1 MILIFL
7 YLQKNYCIMKMNV
20 EDFELELYLP
30 EPTRFYFDSALK
42 EFHDLTDLEK
52 VQHLAFCCANGWNML
67 EHIKLMFEDY
77 DDVNAFKIRLK
88 ETLIRYIIF
97 LRVHGN
103 WNNDELVDK
112 AYNILLSYT
121 EKFHSS
127 IEDLV
132 DILRSELNSY
142 VHWTLDRGNIE
153 FEDELDIKL

>member
-1 MILIFL
+1 MSMIGLCATNLLNQGENDLILL

-67 EHIKLMFEDY
+67 ERIELMFEDY

-97 LRVHGN
+97 LRVHGK
-103 WNNDELVDK
+103 WDNDELVDEE
-112 AYNILLSYT
+112 YNIW
-121 EKFHSS
+121 FIRH
-127 IEDLV
+127 
-132 DILRSELNSY
+132 
-142 VHWTLDRGNIE
+142 
-153 FEDELDIKL
+153 FE